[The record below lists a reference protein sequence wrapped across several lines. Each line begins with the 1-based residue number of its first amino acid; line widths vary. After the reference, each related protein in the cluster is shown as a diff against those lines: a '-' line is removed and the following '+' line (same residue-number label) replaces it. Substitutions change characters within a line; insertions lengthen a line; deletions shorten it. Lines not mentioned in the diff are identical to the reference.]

1 MQYIYTNLSAEKILG
16 KPIIQICQK
25 YQGSTQYLLLCIF
38 NLKSFINPFKSKFKS
53 NLQTNYY
60 YWITP
65 DFKIYFKIIKPI
77 TIDLNIDFKII

>member
-1 MQYIYTNLSAEKILG
+1 MQYIYTKLGAKKILG
-16 KPIIQICQK
+16 KYNTDLSK

-38 NLKSFINPFKSKFKS
+38 NLKSFINPFKSNFKS

-77 TIDLNIDFKII
+77 TIDLNIAFKII